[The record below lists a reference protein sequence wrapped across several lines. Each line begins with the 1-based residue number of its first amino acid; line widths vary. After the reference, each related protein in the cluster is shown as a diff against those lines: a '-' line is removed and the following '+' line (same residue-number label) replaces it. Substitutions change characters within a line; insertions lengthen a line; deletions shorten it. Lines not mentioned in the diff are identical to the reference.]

1 MKLNRAGHAGCRADL
16 CGAML
21 QVVNGAMTDWKALQW
36 TPEQLLK
43 DYGETWLPMEM
54 SRNNADYR
62 AAYAKL
68 DWAREEDFQVSQP
81 PRARPSSNTC
91 AAAAKMPHV
100 MAKCHQL
107 PRLCRQIPRCPLAL
121 SCNR

>member
-1 MKLNRAGHAGCRADL
+1 
-16 CGAML
+16 
-21 QVVNGAMTDWKALQW
+21 MTDWKALKW

-68 DWAREEDFQVSQP
+68 DWAREQDFQVSK
-81 PRARPSSNTC
+81 PRRVRPLNCIC
-91 AAAAKMPHV
+91 ATAAS
-100 MAKCHQL
+100 CHM
-107 PRLCRQIPRCPLAL
+107 
-121 SCNR
+121 S